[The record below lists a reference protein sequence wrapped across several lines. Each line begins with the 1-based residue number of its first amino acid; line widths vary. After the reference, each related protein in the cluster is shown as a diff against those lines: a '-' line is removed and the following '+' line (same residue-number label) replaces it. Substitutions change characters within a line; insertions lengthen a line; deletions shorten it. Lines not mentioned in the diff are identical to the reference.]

1 MNTRSMQRQMDQLAR
16 AIKPIP
22 MEGANMESTRIEGT
36 PMESTR
42 IEEAEPFQVSFS
54 IYFRV
59 ILYFFNKNLSFS
71 YEQR

>member
-22 MEGANMESTRIEGT
+22 MEGANMESTRMEST

-54 IYFRV
+54 IK
-59 ILYFFNKNLSFS
+59 ILTFHTKNLSFS

>member
-22 MEGANMESTRIEGT
+22 MESGANMESTRMEAT

-54 IYFRV
+54 IKF
-59 ILYFFNKNLSFS
+59 LYFFAKNFS
-71 YEQR
+71 LATNCAE

>member
-22 MEGANMESTRIEGT
+22 MESGANMESTRMEST

-54 IYFRV
+54 NFRV
-59 ILYFFNKNLSFS
+59 IFKTFSLKTFF
-71 YEQR
+71 